1 MRSWSHESARLLRL
15 REKLLSIRSRSKID
29 KEIFLIFD
37 LNSISRLL
45 KLQVEFDFGLSALI
59 FDSRLIGSEFLSL
72 LYSDMGRFFFFTSL
86 NFDFSF
92 SLTLYKTWNEDW
104 KLIATM
110 IYILYTWKISI
121 IYIIIIFYL
130 SLSQRYEAIYIEAR
144 SNFLSSESRS
154 PHDRFDDSIRATAS
168 ILSDTWYD
176 STFERLP

>member
-1 MRSWSHESARLLRL
+1 MVEVTSRIRFWIIGIDFRLASYWFWISLVIIFRYG
-15 REKLLSIRSRSKID
+15 KI
-29 KEIFLIFD
+29 
-37 LNSISRLL
+37 
-45 KLQVEFDFGLSALI
+45 
-59 FDSRLIGSEFLSL
+59 
-72 LYSDMGRFFFFTSL
+72 FFFFTSL
-86 NFDFSF
+86 NYDFSF

-144 SNFLSSESRS
+144 NNFLSSENRS

>member
-1 MRSWSHESARLLRL
+1 MVEVTSRIRFWIIGIDFRLASYWFWISLVIIFRYG
-15 REKLLSIRSRSKID
+15 KI
-29 KEIFLIFD
+29 
-37 LNSISRLL
+37 
-45 KLQVEFDFGLSALI
+45 
-59 FDSRLIGSEFLSL
+59 
-72 LYSDMGRFFFFTSL
+72 FFFTSL

-144 SNFLSSESRS
+144 NNFLSSESRS

>member
-1 MRSWSHESARLLRL
+1 
-15 REKLLSIRSRSKID
+15 
-29 KEIFLIFD
+29 
-37 LNSISRLL
+37 
-45 KLQVEFDFGLSALI
+45 
-59 FDSRLIGSEFLSL
+59 
-72 LYSDMGRFFFFTSL
+72 
-86 NFDFSF
+86 
-92 SLTLYKTWNEDW
+92 
-104 KLIATM
+104 M

>member
-1 MRSWSHESARLLRL
+1 MVEVTSRIRFWIIGIDFRLASYWFWISLVIIFRYG
-15 REKLLSIRSRSKID
+15 KI
-29 KEIFLIFD
+29 
-37 LNSISRLL
+37 
-45 KLQVEFDFGLSALI
+45 
-59 FDSRLIGSEFLSL
+59 
-72 LYSDMGRFFFFTSL
+72 FFFTSL

-110 IYILYTWKISI
+110 IYILYTWKISV

-144 SNFLSSESRS
+144 NNFLSSESRS